1 MDRRKEITMVLTVD
15 QLYKL
20 ANVLMYDDY
29 VINYYIDHQISCG
42 TKERAVIICLMRCGK
57 YKKEL
62 FNDTDSWNELDLC
75 EENGRIF
82 YRIYHM
88 IHENVTPLKSINN
101 RVLSEFELTSTGV
114 KFVKEYLGI

>member
-1 MDRRKEITMVLTVD
+1 MVLTVD

-20 ANVLMYDDY
+20 ANILMYDDY

-75 EENGRIF
+75 EQNGRIF
-82 YRIYHM
+82 YRIHHM
-88 IHENVTPLKSINN
+88 IHENVTSLKAINN